1 MWKLTGAFLFDTKKV
16 RVPRVVADK
25 DAVNEL
31 SASEAH
37 KLPAWLRVVFNL
49 WRIIMW
55 TNLSEIAFND
65 GAFKDWVE
73 NEEWSDIKE
82 SSKTKWLHQ
91 RVVILRNNEWTEGVL
106 TYLQD
111 QASKLAVG
119 APIPIPDGATLIEV
133 VLAELALLF
142 LRTSKSL
149 KVTVSTK
156 VSTQVAF
163 LAAKKG
169 ELLELIKEGEE
180 AFDASGSSIVT
191 LLLKSAGDMVRETAP
206 KRAKKKDCEEEEA
219 PPAKAKAV
227 DAPPQDAAPVM
238 NPLSGHPMQL
248 GSLKNPA
255 RMDAR
260 GTGTT
265 RPIALRKRAT
275 DSASA
280 AEGRGTSSRSAPP
293 R

>member
-1 MWKLTGAFLFDTKKV
+1 M
-16 RVPRVVADK
+16 
-25 DAVNEL
+25 
-31 SASEAH
+31 
-37 KLPAWLRVVFNL
+37 
-49 WRIIMW
+49 
-55 TNLSEIAFND
+55 
-65 GAFKDWVE
+65 E

-191 LLLKSAGDMVRETAP
+191 LLCGETAP
-206 KRAKKKDCEEEEA
+206 KRAKEEDGEEEEA

-248 GSLKNPA
+248 GSLKNPMKLCKDGCQGYGHDKA
-255 RMDAR
+255 DCPPKAGNGFCKRC
-260 GTGTT
+260 GGKGHFFKECTS
-265 RPIALRKRAT
+265 ALK
-275 DSASA
+275 
-280 AEGRGTSSRSAPP
+280 
-293 R
+293 